1 MISVL
6 LEHTKLIY
14 IASIVKKVV
23 PTALDLIIV
32 SYARQV
38 SLTKMEHVSVHT
50 INIYMMENA
59 VFIPSSMTTQ
69 SKRKSGNHNFDMY

>member
-50 INIYMMENA
+50 INIYMMEIVYQN
-59 VFIPSSMTTQ
+59 VLLDLNQIILQ
-69 SKRKSGNHNFDMY
+69 

>member
-1 MISVL
+1 MVIAIISVL
-6 LEHTKLIY
+6 SEHTKLIY

-38 SLTKMEHVSVHT
+38 LLTKMEHVSVQT
-50 INIYMMENA
+50 INIYMMEIVYQN
-59 VFIPSSMTTQ
+59 VLLDLNQIFLQ
-69 SKRKSGNHNFDMY
+69 

>member
-50 INIYMMENA
+50 INIYMMEIVYQN
-59 VFIPSSMTTQ
+59 VLLDLNQIILQWPV
-69 SKRKSGNHNFDMY
+69 

>member
-1 MISVL
+1 MIAMISVL

-38 SLTKMEHVSVHT
+38 LLTKMEHVSVQT
-50 INIYMMENA
+50 INIYMMEIVYQN
-59 VFIPSSMTTQ
+59 VLLDLNQIFLQ
-69 SKRKSGNHNFDMY
+69 

>member
-1 MISVL
+1 MVIAIISVL
-6 LEHTKLIY
+6 SEHTKLIY

-38 SLTKMEHVSVHT
+38 SLKKMEHVSVHT
-50 INIYMMENA
+50 INIYMMEIVYQN
-59 VFIPSSMTTQ
+59 VLLDLNQIILQWPV
-69 SKRKSGNHNFDMY
+69 

>member
-6 LEHTKLIY
+6 LEHTKLIF

-38 SLTKMEHVSVHT
+38 LLTKMEHVSVQT
-50 INIYMMENA
+50 INIYMMEIVYQN
-59 VFIPSSMTTQ
+59 VLLDLNQIFLQWPV
-69 SKRKSGNHNFDMY
+69 

>member
-1 MISVL
+1 MVIAIISVL

-32 SYARQV
+32 SYARLV

-50 INIYMMENA
+50 INIYMMEIVYQN
-59 VFIPSSMTTQ
+59 VLLDLNQIILQ
-69 SKRKSGNHNFDMY
+69 

>member
-1 MISVL
+1 MVIAIISVL

-50 INIYMMENA
+50 INIYMMEIVYQN
-59 VFIPSSMTTQ
+59 VLLDLNQIILQWPV
-69 SKRKSGNHNFDMY
+69 

>member
-50 INIYMMENA
+50 INIYMMEIVYQN
-59 VFIPSSMTTQ
+59 VLLDLNQIFLQWPV
-69 SKRKSGNHNFDMY
+69 

>member
-1 MISVL
+1 MMIAMISVL

-50 INIYMMENA
+50 INIYMMEIVYQN
-59 VFIPSSMTTQ
+59 VLLDLNQIILQ
-69 SKRKSGNHNFDMY
+69 

>member
-23 PTALDLIIV
+23 PTALDRIIV

-38 SLTKMEHVSVHT
+38 SPTKMEHVSVHT
-50 INIYMMENA
+50 INIYMMEIVYQN
-59 VFIPSSMTTQ
+59 VLLDLNQIILQWPV
-69 SKRKSGNHNFDMY
+69 

>member
-38 SLTKMEHVSVHT
+38 LLTKMEHVSVQT
-50 INIYMMENA
+50 INIYMMEIVYQN
-59 VFIPSSMTTQ
+59 VLLDLNQIFLQWPV
-69 SKRKSGNHNFDMY
+69 

>member
-1 MISVL
+1 MVIAIISVL

-50 INIYMMENA
+50 INIYMMEIVYQN
-59 VFIPSSMTTQ
+59 VLLDLNQIILQ
-69 SKRKSGNHNFDMY
+69 

>member
-1 MISVL
+1 MIAMISVL

-38 SLTKMEHVSVHT
+38 LLTKMEHVSVQT
-50 INIYMMENA
+50 INIYMMEIVYQN
-59 VFIPSSMTTQ
+59 VLLDLNQIILQ
-69 SKRKSGNHNFDMY
+69 

>member
-1 MISVL
+1 VVIAIISVL
-6 LEHTKLIY
+6 SEHTKLIY

-32 SYARQV
+32 SYVHQV

-50 INIYMMENA
+50 INIYMMEIVYQN
-59 VFIPSSMTTQ
+59 VLLDLNQIILQ
-69 SKRKSGNHNFDMY
+69 